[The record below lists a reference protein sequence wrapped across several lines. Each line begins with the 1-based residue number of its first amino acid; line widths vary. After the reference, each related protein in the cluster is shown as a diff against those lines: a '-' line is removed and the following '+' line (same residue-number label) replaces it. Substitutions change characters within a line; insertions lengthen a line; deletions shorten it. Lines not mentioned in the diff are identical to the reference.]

1 MSEKTPSPKDPI
13 RVSLRFGA
21 RSDITLVQQLREIQP
36 YQRPKFL
43 RGLIKEGWRLR
54 RPKRGDSTTDR
65 TASAE
70 GEQPL
75 DGSPLSQP
83 GRAIE

>member
-1 MSEKTPSPKDPI
+1 MSEKTSSSKDPI

-21 RSDITLVQQLREIQP
+21 RSDITLVQQLREIPP
-36 YQRPKFL
+36 YWRPKFL
-43 RGLIKEGWRLR
+43 RELIKEGWRLR
-54 RPKRGDSTTDR
+54 RPKPGDSTIDR

-70 GEQPL
+70 SEQPL
-75 DGSPLSQP
+75 DGGPISQP

>member
-1 MSEKTPSPKDPI
+1 MREKTSSPKDPI

-21 RSDITLVQQLREIQP
+21 RSDITLVQQLREIPP
-36 YQRPKFL
+36 YRRPKFL

-54 RPKRGDSTTDR
+54 RPKPGDSTIDT
-65 TASAE
+65 TASAK
-70 GEQPL
+70 GEQPP
-75 DGSPLSQP
+75 DGGPISHS